1 MNMCMFVCGCLCV
14 CVCSCVCLYLVDVG
28 VSVLETAALFIC
40 LGWSVSVF
48 LYLRSCCCCSV
59 LFSCVF
65 LTSGEDSEEAK
76 NEKRRNLKAKLQ
88 LLLDEKNY
96 SAEAIQDLLGG
107 LTRDY
112 GAKLQNMLDKK
123 ETYSAEKI
131 QEVLEL
137 MTLYNREVLQPMT
150 LDNGEELQLMTR
162 DNGGEDREEAKN
174 EKRRM
179 LKEKLQRILDNE
191 GRYSAEEIQ
200 VTLVHLTRC
209 NGARLQEMLDIK
221 AKYSAEEIQDVLEPM
236 TLYNRVLQ
244 LMTLY
249 NGGEDREEAK
259 NEKRRN
265 LKAKLQLSLDSK
277 DSAETIQDSLR
288 DLTRDNGAKL
298 QNMLDKEKYSAEEIQ
313 EVLELM
319 TLYNGEV
326 LQLMTLYNRAK
337 LQIMLDNEENYSAEE
352 IQDVLDQLSD
362 HVKPPEHIEGRLG
375 RKSTQKRT
383 KQSAIDKLSFLTR
396 KKKTKGVAAE
406 YTEGPRRG
414 SDEGLTDSL
423 LPVPEITAKVY
434 APPANVSLTF
444 MTPDLAWRDDE
455 SPATTEDDI
464 HLTALMDSDNVMSDA
479 FLENIPFADEAK
491 GHPLDGES

>member
-65 LTSGEDSEEAK
+65 LTS
-76 NEKRRNLKAKLQ
+76 
-88 LLLDEKNY
+88 
-96 SAEAIQDLLGG
+96 
-107 LTRDY
+107 
-112 GAKLQNMLDKK
+112 
-123 ETYSAEKI
+123 
-131 QEVLEL
+131 
-137 MTLYNREVLQPMT
+137 
-150 LDNGEELQLMTR
+150 
-162 DNGGEDREEAKN
+162 GEDREEAKN